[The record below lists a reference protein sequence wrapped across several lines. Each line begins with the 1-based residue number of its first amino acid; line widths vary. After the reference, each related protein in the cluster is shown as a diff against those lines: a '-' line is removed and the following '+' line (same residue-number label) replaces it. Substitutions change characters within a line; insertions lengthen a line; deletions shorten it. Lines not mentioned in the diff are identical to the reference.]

1 MSNRNDFTNNNT
13 KFTGVQGIKIPAGT
27 TGQRGDTPEVGTL
40 RYNSTLGF
48 TEQYNADGWSGIAPP
63 PLVTTISPT
72 SFNGESGTTI
82 TVNGSNFDT
91 TASVQFILP
100 GAVSVSAAVTT
111 RVSSSQ
117 LTATIPRDFLASESP
132 AGVRVTNGS
141 GLTSILETALTF
153 ADVPLFATA
162 AGSIGI
168 IYDGSRS
175 SLGQLSTLS
184 ATDSGGGSIV
194 TYAIVANALPSG
206 LSFNTGTAGI
216 SGTASSVA
224 SDTTSTF
231 TVRATDNAG
240 NTTDRTFSITVR
252 APVVQSFTS
261 IGTTTFSVP
270 TGVNNARVLVIA
282 GGGGGGTR
290 NSGYASGGTDG
301 GSGGGAGGMIDHPAF
316 PLTPGGSVTVTVG
329 SGAPSNF
336 SPTQSPGSQGGPSVF
351 SSLTAIGGGF
361 GGCGPLSPNPGGPGG
376 SGGGEGSGGGT
387 PGGVDARGV
396 GVQPAQPGD
405 SGTFG
410 YGFPGGDCAPVVM
423 PYTGAGGG
431 GGSSR
436 GLDGSSGRTGQGG
449 SGRSSDVT
457 GSAVTRAG
465 GGGGGSHVNTDVGNN
480 SGPGGGGSGGGNGNT
495 NGSPGS
501 SNTGGGGAGGP
512 GGAGSGGAG
521 GSGGPGVV
529 IIRY

>member
-1 MSNRNDFTNNNT
+1 MSNRNDFKNNNV
-13 KFTGVQGIKIPAGT
+13 KFTGTQGIKIPAGT
-27 TGQRGDTPEVGTL
+27 TGERAGSPEVGTI

-63 PLVTTISPT
+63 PLVTSISPT
-72 SFNGESGTTI
+72 SFNGESGTVI

-91 TASVQFILP
+91 NASVQFILP

-117 LTATIPRDFLASESP
+117 LTATIPRDLLATESP

-153 ADVPLFATA
+153 AAVPVFTTA
-162 AGSIGI
+162 AGSIGS
-168 IYDGSRS
+168 IYDASRS
-175 SLGQLSTLS
+175 STAHLSTLA
-184 ATDSGGGSIV
+184 ATDGGGGSIV
-194 TYAIVANALPSG
+194 SYAIVANALPAG
-206 LSFNTGTAGI
+206 LSLNTTTAAL
-216 SGTASSVA
+216 SGTANAVG
-224 SDTTSTF
+224 SDTTSSF

-240 NTTDRTFSITVR
+240 NTTDRAFSITVR

-261 IGTTTFSVP
+261 TGTTSFSVP
-270 TGVNNARVLVIA
+270 TGVTTARVLVIA

-301 GSGGGAGGMIDHPAF
+301 GAGGGAGGMIDHPAF

-329 SGAPSNF
+329 AGAPSNF
-336 SPTQSPGSQGGPSVF
+336 NPIQSPGAQGTPSVF
-351 SSLTAIGGGF
+351 STLTAIGGGF

-387 PGGVDARGV
+387 SGGVGARGV
-396 GVQPAQPGD
+396 GVQPTQPGD

-410 YGFPGGDCAPVVM
+410 YGFPGGDSGPAAM
-423 PYTGAGGG
+423 NYTGAGGG
-431 GGSSR
+431 GASARGGDGASSR
-436 GLDGSSGRTGQGG
+436 PGAGG
-449 SGRSSDVT
+449 AGRSSDVT

-465 GGGGGSHVNTDVGNN
+465 GGGGGSHISTDVGNN

-512 GGAGSGGAG
+512 GGAGSGGG
-521 GSGGPGVV
+521 GGGGGPGVV